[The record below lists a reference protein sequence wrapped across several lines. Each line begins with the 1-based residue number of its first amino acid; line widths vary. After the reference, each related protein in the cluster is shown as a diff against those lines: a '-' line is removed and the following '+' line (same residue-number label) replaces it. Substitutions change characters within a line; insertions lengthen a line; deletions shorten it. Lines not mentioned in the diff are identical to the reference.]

1 MNTLTIARTRGAVAE
16 CLHEV
21 EAALVLPAGKLL
33 AHYGDPGKYSYF
45 RSSAK
50 PIQALA
56 LFLSGAADHFGFTDA
71 EIAIACASHFAEDFH
86 LAAVRSILNKI
97 GLSEAHLQCGA
108 SRSIKSEYAFAQAE
122 AGVLPSAIQS
132 DCSGKHAAMLATCV
146 LKGYPLDSYLEP
158 AHPLQMQML
167 RIISEVCAYPAVQI
181 QIGIDGCGV
190 PVFALPIFNMALG
203 FARFASPEYL
213 PEIYQEP
220 AMRIFRAM
228 NAFPQNVSGT
238 GGFCSELMRATGGRL
253 IGKAGAMG
261 VYAIGIKDQ
270 PLGLALKVKDGTP
283 GISPVAAMEILLRHQ
298 LISDSEYEKLQ
309 HFHKPPILNTAG
321 KQVGYITA
329 EF

>member
-1 MNTLTIARTRGAVAE
+1 MQSLSIARTRGAVAE

-21 EAALVLPAGKLL
+21 QAVLVSPSGELL
-33 AHYGDPGKYSYF
+33 ASYGDPYKYTYF

-50 PIQALA
+50 PIQALM
-56 LFLSGAADHFGFTDA
+56 LFLSGAAEHFGFSDA

-86 LAAVRSILNKI
+86 LEAVRSILNKI

-108 SRSIKSEYAFAQAE
+108 SRSIKSEYAFVQAE
-122 AGVLPSAIQS
+122 AGVLASAIQS

-146 LKGYPLDSYLEP
+146 IKGYPLESYLEP
-158 AHPLQMQML
+158 EHPLQQHTL
-167 RIISEVCAYPAVQI
+167 KIISEVCDYPAEQI

-203 FARFASPEYL
+203 FARLASPEYL

-220 AMRIFRAM
+220 AKRIFRAM

-238 GGFCSELMRATGGRL
+238 GGFCTELMRATGGRL

-261 VYAIGIKDQ
+261 LYAIGIKDN
-270 PLGLALKVKDGTP
+270 PLGLALKVNDGTP
-283 GISPVAAMEILLRHQ
+283 GISPVAAMEILKRHN
-298 LISDSEYEKLQ
+298 LLSESEYEILKG
-309 HFHKPPILNTAG
+309 FHKPPILNTAG
-321 KQVGYITA
+321 VQVGYITA